1 MMKAR
6 NEAREIERAM
16 ARLMADAQETLESRE
31 KLARIKEMMAGIY
44 QAQIAPPHE
53 TFMRGV
59 LAGFITARNEVRNEF
74 LRGPRRRIKR

>member
-6 NEAREIERAM
+6 NEAREIERAI
-16 ARLMADAQETLESRE
+16 ARLMTDVESIVESEARLEDIKDILGDSPWADL
-31 KLARIKEMMAGIY
+31 
-44 QAQIAPPHE
+44 APPHE